1 MNYRPRFFIKQRG
14 LTAHLLND
22 TSTRTRALHQQ
33 ARSWV
38 RMRRSRACCEAAL
51 GFHELQTR
59 QGGFKTSYQGEKMF
73 SCGVS
78 RLLCDTAR
86 RWSKMQEGEYW
97 WSPAAWQVALQEIQ
111 GSPWVPSYML
121 LESNWT
127 AGELRYCSRSVSG
140 LQGRSANKEHNQVGR
155 ALRPARSVKR
165 QAGKAALWRG
175 TRTSPATRGGA
186 RTRLEMK
193 YDVKHFLTTV
203 MTPAKPVNTISSS
216 LSSQP

>member
-51 GFHELQTR
+51 GFHELQTG

-78 RLLCDTAR
+78 RLLCDTAQHADGR
-86 RWSKMQEGEYW
+86 RCRRVSTGEVQPHDKWLCRRYRGARGCPPTCCL
-97 WSPAAWQVALQEIQ
+97 SLTEQPVSCGI
-111 GSPWVPSYML
+111 VP
-121 LESNWT
+121 
-127 AGELRYCSRSVSG
+127 G
-140 LQGRSANKEHNQVGR
+140 LCPVFRE
-155 ALRPARSVKR
+155 
-165 QAGKAALWRG
+165 
-175 TRTSPATRGGA
+175 GA
-186 RTRLEMK
+186 RTRSTIRLGGHSAQPARWK
-193 YDVKHFLTTV
+193 DRQARLHSDVTHGLH
-203 MTPAKPVNTISSS
+203 
-216 LSSQP
+216 QPPGEVHIRD